1 MLIVN
6 GATRYAGPAT
16 IKEVVMPALLKVTFK
31 AGTVLV
37 PVKSVSPLAVTRRT
51 YLTKFVDDANLSVN
65 RSRYKGAFSST
76 GFVQSESRTITHYK
90 SPTTRVQF
98 VLKSGDVSSTC
109 LISSQTRWGY
119 GVFKRSDVNFW
130 KIYPQRGQGDA
141 KSDASWVPMWL
152 PRSSGVVRS
161 AATKLRAATG
171 ESLFVVK
178 PFGTALLVR
187 CEPQIAFK
195 GGYEFAMGTQTP
207 AGDILY
213 TAVGQD
219 KLDLGRPLKRARL
232 RLNINGGAQYHNYR
246 RYSQKLAF
254 VAGTPEAPVNKTIGV
269 YDYVEYYDS
278 TWGGNLYY
286 LGSVYTPLGE
296 TGALSGVVD
305 VILRYDEVADAVFCS
320 VMSGATVVQAEG
332 KVAAGKLLSLTPSV
346 GSYVFSTITELEI
359 TEL

>member
-16 IKEVVMPALLKVTFK
+16 IREVVMPVLLKVTFK

-90 SPTTRVQF
+90 SLTTR
-98 VLKSGDVSSTC
+98 VLKSGDVSS
-109 LISSQTRWGY
+109 S
-119 GVFKRSDVNFW
+119 VNFW
-130 KIYPQRGQGDA
+130 KIYPHRGQGDA

-161 AATKLRAATG
+161 AATKLRAATE

-187 CEPQIAFK
+187 CEPQIALK
-195 GGYEFAMGTQTP
+195 SGYDFAMGTQTP

-232 RLNINGGAQYHNYR
+232 RLNINGGAQYNYR
-246 RYSQKLAF
+246 LYSQKLAF

-269 YDYVEYYDS
+269 YDYVQYYTS
-278 TWGGNLYY
+278 TYSGTVYY

-305 VILRYDEVADAVFCS
+305 VILRYDEAADAVFCS
-320 VMSGATVVQAEG
+320 VMRGATVVQAEG

>member
-109 LISSQTRWGY
+109 LLSSQTRWGY

-161 AATKLRAATG
+161 ATTKLRAAT
-171 ESLFVVK
+171 EDSLFVVK

-187 CEPQIAFK
+187 CEPQIAK
-195 GGYEFAMGTQTP
+195 SGYDFAMGTQTP

-232 RLNINGGAQYHNYR
+232 RLNIYGGAQYNNYR
-246 RYSQKLAF
+246 LYSQKLAF

-269 YDYVEYYDS
+269 YDFVQYYTS
-278 TWGGNLYY
+278 TYSGTVYF

-296 TGALSGVVD
+296 TGVLSGVVD

-320 VMSGATVVQAEG
+320 VMRGATVVQAEG

-346 GSYVFSTITELEI
+346 GFVFSTITELEI

>member
-6 GATRYAGPAT
+6 GATRYDGPAT
-16 IKEVVMPALLKVTFK
+16 IKEVVMPAVWKVTFK

-37 PVKSVSPLAVTRRT
+37 
-51 YLTKFVDDANLSVN
+51 
-65 RSRYKGAFSST
+65 
-76 GFVQSESRTITHYK
+76 
-90 SPTTRVQF
+90 
-98 VLKSGDVSSTC
+98 LK
-109 LISSQTRWGY
+109 
-119 GVFKRSDVNFW
+119 
-130 KIYPQRGQGDA
+130 
-141 KSDASWVPMWL
+141 
-152 PRSSGVVRS
+152 SGVVRS
-161 AATKLRAATG
+161 ATTKLRAAT
-171 ESLFVVK
+171 EDSLFVVK

-187 CEPQIAFK
+187 CEPQIALNS
-195 GGYEFAMGTQTP
+195 GNDFAMGTQTP

-213 TAVGQD
+213 TAVDQD

-232 RLNINGGAQYHNYR
+232 RLNINGGAQYNYR
-246 RYSQKLAF
+246 LYSQKLAF

-269 YDYVEYYDS
+269 YDYVQYYTN
-278 TWGGNLYY
+278 TWSGNVYY

-296 TGALSGVVD
+296 TGVLSGVVD

-320 VMSGATVVQAEG
+320 VMRGATVVQAEG

>member
-16 IKEVVMPALLKVTFK
+16 IREVVMPVLLKVTFK

-90 SPTTRVQF
+90 SLTTR

-109 LISSQTRWGY
+109 LLSSQTRWGY
-119 GVFKRSDVNFW
+119 GAFKRSDVNFW
-130 KIYPQRGQGDA
+130 KIYPHRGQGDA

-161 AATKLRAATG
+161 ATTKLRAAT
-171 ESLFVVK
+171 EDSLFVVK

-187 CEPQIAFK
+187 CEPQIALK
-195 GGYEFAMGTQTP
+195 SGYDFAMGTQTP

-232 RLNINGGAQYHNYR
+232 RLNINGGAQYNYR

-254 VAGTPEAPVNKTIGV
+254 VAGTPEAPVNKAIGV
-269 YDYVEYYDS
+269 YDYVQYYTS
-278 TWGGNLYY
+278 TYSGTVYY

-305 VILRYDEVADAVFCS
+305 VILRYDEAADAVFCS
-320 VMSGATVVQAEG
+320 VMRGATVVQAEG